1 MTGMIIDGADIT
13 SLGSNIFFVTN
24 CLFILD
30 DDFVQVCWIR
40 DGDWED
46 RLLDPLQLELSIEII
61 LKENIIKIFYSYR
74 K

>member
-1 MTGMIIDGADIT
+1 MVLT
-13 SLGSNIFFVTN
+13 SPVLVQIFFVTN

-30 DDFVQVCWIR
+30 DDFVQVCWVR
-40 DGDWED
+40 DGVLED
-46 RLLDPLQLELSIEII
+46 QFLDPLQLELSIEII